1 MSDNTNGEVDYSS
14 SIRIYEYS
22 VRDDGTVKMEIF
34 DSILEEIDL

>member
-1 MSDNTNGEVDYSS
+1 MSDNTNEEIDYSS
-14 SIRIYEYS
+14 AIRIYEYS